1 MRKTVIAALILAA
14 LPAASF
20 AMDEHTA
27 MRPDALKWGAAP
39 AAFPPGSEVAVLAGD
54 PSKEG
59 SAYVVRVRTPA
70 GYTVPPH
77 THPADENITV
87 VSGTLHVAMG
97 GKLDRTK
104 GEALPAG
111 GFIHMAR
118 DTQHYAWSP
127 AAAIIQLHGIGPM
140 AITYVNPDDDPRN
153 KATTGTK

>member
-1 MRKTVIAALILAA
+1 MKKTVIAALILAA

-20 AMDEHTA
+20 AADEHTA

-39 AAFPPGSEVAVLAGD
+39 PAFPPGSEVAVLAGD
-54 PSKEG
+54 PNKEG

-87 VSGTLHVAMG
+87 VSGMFHIAMG
-97 GKLDRTK
+97 GKLDTSK
-104 GEALPAG
+104 GDALPAG
-111 GFIHMAR
+111 SFIHMAK
-118 DTQHYAWSP
+118 DTPHYAWSP

-140 AITYVNPDDDPRN
+140 AITYVDPADDPRN